1 MLCVVGRAGCTG
13 GRWGLVTY
21 KAEGVGQVQPMGPW
35 KMNVT
40 RRIRVLPYSH
50 GETLEYFKE
59 NSFVLVGHGFVLK

>member
-1 MLCVVGRAGCTG
+1 MLGLVWRAGCTG

-21 KAEGVGQVQPMGPW
+21 KAEGVGQVQSMGPW

-40 RRIRVLPYSH
+40 RKIWVLPYNH
-50 GETLEYFKE
+50 GDTLGYFKE